1 MTELKI
7 QHILTLAY
15 LLSQG
20 AKHNFVTITTSSL
33 GKSIKKSQQA
43 ASKHLLELENNQFI
57 ERIISGRNISVK
69 ITPKGF
75 SEMTKLSTILQKCL
89 NSSSSHVELKGILVS
104 GMGEGAYYMSLKGY
118 TKQFK
123 SKIGYIPF
131 PGTLNVKLDKKVDQ
145 KAIQQFETLNGITIE
160 SFSDEKR
167 TYGWVKCFPAKLNQS
182 IDCQLIVLERT
193 HHDDSI
199 IELISKECIR
209 KSGKLQDGS
218 KVTIKIPVPSEI
230 FQTKSLI

>member
-7 QHILTLAY
+7 QHILTLTY
-15 LLSQG
+15 LLSKG
-20 AKHNFVTITTSSL
+20 AKHNFITITTDSL

-57 ERIISGRNISVK
+57 ERIITGRNISVK

-75 SEMTKLSTILQKCL
+75 SEMVKLSAALQKSL
-89 NSSSSHVELKGILVS
+89 DSTPSVVELKGTLVS

-131 PGTLNVKLDKKVDQ
+131 PGTLNVKLDKKIHQ
-145 KAIQQFETLNGITIE
+145 EAIKQFENLNGITIE
-160 SFSDEKR
+160 SFSDGKR
-167 TYGWVKCFPAKLNQS
+167 TYGWVKCFPAKINQS
-182 IDCQLIVLERT
+182 INCELIILERT
-193 HHDDSI
+193 HHDNSI
-199 IELISKECIR
+199 IELISDVCIK
-209 KSGKLQDGS
+209 KSGKLKNGS
-218 KVTIKIPVPSEI
+218 QVTITIPIQS
-230 FQTKSLI
+230 